1 MGSARYVYI
10 LPRPDRERTC
20 EKNKVFGPC
29 VLHLKNEG
37 IKALS
42 DLSPGHL
49 LGWAGVLVST

>member
-29 VLHLKNEG
+29 VL
-37 IKALS
+37 ALEPQVTINDMTFS
-42 DLSPGHL
+42 EE
-49 LGWAGVLVST
+49 